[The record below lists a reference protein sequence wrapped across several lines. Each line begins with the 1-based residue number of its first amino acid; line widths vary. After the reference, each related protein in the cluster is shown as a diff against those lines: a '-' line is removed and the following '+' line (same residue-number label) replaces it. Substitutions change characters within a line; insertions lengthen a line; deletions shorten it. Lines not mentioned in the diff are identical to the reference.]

1 MTGKGAKSRAGRK
14 RADLLLVERGL
25 AESRTRAQALLLAGR
40 VYSGEQRIEKSGTLL
55 PQDIEIEVRG
65 GERFVSRGGHKL
77 EGALEELGL
86 DVQGAVAV
94 DVGASTGGF
103 TDCLLQRGAALVYAV
118 DVGQGQ
124 LASRLVDDPR
134 VVVMDRT
141 NARHLEPEQFA
152 EPIDLVVVD
161 ASFISLDK
169 LMPALGRL
177 LRPGGHLLAMV
188 KPQFE
193 AGREE
198 ARRHRGVIKDPAV
211 REAAIA
217 RARDAIVAEGL
228 RVTGECDSRV
238 PGPKG
243 NVERFVL
250 AER

>member
-1 MTGKGAKSRAGRK
+1 MSSRK

-40 VYSGEQRIEKSGTLL
+40 VYAGEQRIDKSGTLL
-55 PQDIEIEVRG
+55 PADIELEVRG

-77 EGALEELGL
+77 EGALEALEL
-86 DVQGAVAV
+86 DVEGAVAI

-103 TDCLLQRGAALVYAV
+103 TDCLLQHGAARVYAV

-124 LASRLVDDPR
+124 LAQKLRDDER

-141 NARHLEPEQFA
+141 NARHLEPSSFP
-152 EPIDLVVVD
+152 EPIDLIVID
-161 ASFISLDK
+161 ASFIGLDK
-169 LMPALGRL
+169 LMPALSGL
-177 LRPGGHLLAMV
+177 LREGGRLLAMV

-193 AGREE
+193 VGREQ
-198 ARRHRGVIKDPAV
+198 ARRHRGVIKDPAL
-211 REAAIA
+211 REAGIESARVAITSQ
-217 RARDAIVAEGL
+217 GL
-228 RVTGECDSRV
+228 RITGECDSAV

-250 AER
+250 AERSD